1 MPTSPPT
8 AIIRGSRYGADEP
21 QREGRWTKEEHDQFI
36 IAFEKYGKD
45 WRLIAKFLKTRTN
58 IQCRTHAQK
67 YFGAEL
73 ATYVHAPK
81 PKPSS
86 KMAQF
91 QQQQQPQQPQQYGA
105 AKPPTYQYQFF
116 QPASFQPFNMQP
128 PHALPY
134 YQPPV
139 PQQFPIPRME
149 DVVAQILLTRARGN
163 HNNNGLY

>member
-1 MPTSPPT
+1 MPNTST
-8 AIIRGSRYGADEP
+8 LRSSRYDAEEP
-21 QREGRWTKEEHDQFI
+21 QREGRWTREEHDQFI

-45 WRLIAKFLKTRTN
+45 WRSIAKFLKTRTN

-86 KMAQF
+86 KMVQF
-91 QQQQQPQQPQQYGA
+91 QQQQHATVKPSVPYQPM
-105 AKPPTYQYQFF
+105 QFF

-134 YQPPV
+134 YHPPV

-149 DVVAQILLTRARGN
+149 DIVAQILLTRNR
-163 HNNNGLY
+163 HNGPNL